1 MTIPRF
7 TAEASLGPARG
18 QYRVNRGMESS
29 RGLGVT
35 PMQQVTNAS
44 LFSGIHSWKRVPCC
58 VDYFGKPMCTYY
70 WVPAWFTCVPLTLG
84 GPTCFVCY
92 PLIEPFGNFTS

>member
-7 TAEASLGPARG
+7 TAEASLAPARG
-18 QYRVNRGMESS
+18 QYWVNRGVDSS
-29 RGLGVT
+29 RKLGIS
-35 PMQQVTNAS
+35 PMQQVTNAP
-44 LFSGIHSWKRVPCC
+44 LKRVPCC

-70 WVPAWFTCVPLTLG
+70 WVPAWFTCVPLTLD

-92 PLIEPFGNFTS
+92 PLIDPFGNFTS